1 MNMEFDLDDPG
12 EAMPALVVAAFRKA
26 LPQEAA
32 KLRTAFGGGDAA
44 GMFRVAHDL
53 KGQAPLFGYGLL
65 AAVAA
70 ALVGLTRDRTILDVA
85 RLAAIEPHIGA
96 IETIVN
102 HDIKGGGG
110 ATGRALL
117 AQLEN
122 RRAGL

>member
-12 EAMPALVVAAFRKA
+12 EDMPEAVVAAFRTA
-26 LPQEAA
+26 LPKEVA
-32 KLRTAFGGGDAA
+32 KLRVAIGTGDAPD
-44 GMFRVAHDL
+44 MFRVAHDL

-70 ALVGLTRDRTILDVA
+70 ELVGLTRDRATLDIA
-85 RLAAIEPHIGA
+85 RIAAIEPHVAA
-96 IETIVN
+96 IETIVT

-117 AQLEN
+117 AELEN

>member
-12 EAMPALVVAAFRKA
+12 EAMPAMVVAAFRKA

-32 KLRTAFGGGDAA
+32 KLRLSFGHGDAA
-44 GMFRVAHDL
+44 GMFRIAHDM

-70 ALVGLTRDRTILDVA
+70 ALVGLTRDRTTLDIA
-85 RLAAIEPHIGA
+85 RLAAIEPHVAA

-117 AQLEN
+117 AELEI